1 MIPEGSN
8 TVLRLSPA
16 SSMIVFCEMFRIFT
30 QTNRDLIMAFWYIM
44 SLVALLMP
52 LTMIGFGLVFM
63 KNPPK
68 RINDF
73 YGYRTKRSMRSQDT
87 WDFAHHFFGKLWLVC
102 GLVSIPFSLV
112 PMWFVVDK
120 SKEVI
125 GMTGLIVVCLQAILL
140 LIPIIVTEKALKKNF
155 DEFGRHR

>member
-1 MIPEGSN
+1 MISMDTGQKGPCEVRTPGI
-8 TVLRLSPA
+8 LRITFS
-16 SSMIVFCEMFRIFT
+16 
-30 QTNRDLIMAFWYIM
+30 
-44 SLVALLMP
+44 
-52 LTMIGFGLVFM
+52 
-63 KNPPK
+63 
-68 RINDF
+68 
-73 YGYRTKRSMRSQDT
+73 
-87 WDFAHHFFGKLWLVC
+87 GKLWLVC

>member
-1 MIPEGSN
+1 
-8 TVLRLSPA
+8 
-16 SSMIVFCEMFRIFT
+16 
-30 QTNRDLIMAFWYIM
+30 MAFWYIM

-112 PMWFVVDK
+112 PMWLVVDK

-155 DEFGRHR
+155 DEFGRPRS